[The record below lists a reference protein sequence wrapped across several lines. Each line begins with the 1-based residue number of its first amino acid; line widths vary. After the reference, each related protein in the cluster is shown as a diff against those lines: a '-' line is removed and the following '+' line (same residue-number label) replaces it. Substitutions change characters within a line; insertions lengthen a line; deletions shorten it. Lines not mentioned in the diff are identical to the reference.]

1 MPELFWL
8 LLPIAA
14 ASGWFLARRRQAR
27 VPAASQ
33 SSGLPADYLKGLN
46 YILNE
51 QPDKAIEVFIN
62 MLEVQSDTVE
72 THLALG
78 NLFRRR
84 GEVDR
89 AIRVHQNLIARP
101 VLTDEVR
108 YHALLELGMD
118 YMRAGLLDRA
128 ERLFRELLD
137 ARMHIRPALQQLL
150 DIKQQEQDWD
160 EAINYA
166 RQFESVSGISMYRQI
181 GQFYCEQ
188 AEVALAEDKTELAR
202 DLIRRAL
209 SEDPACVRASLL
221 LGRMELDAGQPR
233 AAIHALQQI
242 EQQNA
247 GFLPEA
253 LDMLKQ
259 AYVSNGREDDYAR
272 YLQGICDQ
280 RHGGVSI
287 ILALCEEK
295 CAHQGLTEGIE
306 FLRQEMDKRPSIKGL
321 DRLAEL
327 SLNVAEGEARR
338 FLKIAHKFSSR
349 LKSRRPIYC
358 CEHCGFSGKTLH
370 WQCPS
375 CKYWNTI
382 KPIQGI
388 EGE

>member
-1 MPELFWL
+1 MTDLFWL
-8 LLPIAA
+8 LLPVAA
-14 ASGWFLARRRQAR
+14 ASGWYLARRRQGYEL
-27 VPAASQ
+27 ASRQ
-33 SSGLPADYLKGLN
+33 VKQLPADYLKGLN

-72 THLALG
+72 THMALG

-89 AIRVHQNLIARP
+89 AIRIHQNLIARP
-101 VLTDEVR
+101 ALSDEAR
-108 YHALLELGMD
+108 YHALLELGTD

-137 ARMHIRPALQQLL
+137 AHMHIRPALQQLL
-150 DIKQQEQDWD
+150 DIKQQEQDWE
-160 EAINYA
+160 EAIQYA
-166 RQFESVSGISMYRQI
+166 RRFESVSGRSMYRQI
-181 GQFYCEQ
+181 AQYHCEQ
-188 AEVALAEDKTELAR
+188 ATAAITEGDSRRAR
-202 DLIRRAL
+202 DLTRRAL

-233 AAIHALQQI
+233 LAIQALQQI
-242 EQQNA
+242 EQQNP
-247 GFLPEA
+247 GFLPEGLA
-253 LDMLKQ
+253 MLKQ
-259 AYVSNGREDDYAR
+259 AYASSGRDGDYVR
-272 YLQGICDQ
+272 YLQGICEQ
-280 RHGGVSI
+280 HGGVSV
-287 ILALCEEK
+287 ILALCDEI
-295 CAHQGLTEGIE
+295 CQHQGITAGIE

-327 SLNVAEGEARR
+327 SLDVAEGEARR
-338 FLKIAHKFSSR
+338 FLQIAHKFSSR
-349 LKSRRPIYC
+349 MKSRRPVYC

>member
-1 MPELFWL
+1 MTELFWL
-8 LLPIAA
+8 LLPVAA
-14 ASGWFLARRRQAR
+14 ASGWFLARRQRGRGDVSSR
-27 VPAASQ
+27 VNELSP
-33 SSGLPADYLKGLN
+33 DYLKGLN

-62 MLEVQSDTVE
+62 MLEVQSDTVD
-72 THLALG
+72 THMALG

-89 AIRVHQNLIARP
+89 AIRIHQNLIARP
-101 VLTDEVR
+101 ALSNEAR
-108 YHALLELGMD
+108 YHALLELGTD

-137 ARMHIRPALQQLL
+137 AHMHVRPALQQLL

-160 EAINYA
+160 EAIHYA
-166 RQFESVSGISMYRQI
+166 RRFESASGRSMHRQI
-181 GQFYCEQ
+181 AQFHCEQ
-188 AEVALAEDKTELAR
+188 ATVAIAEGDMNRASE
-202 DLIRRAL
+202 LIRRAL

-221 LGRMELDAGQPR
+221 LGRMELDSGRPR
-233 AAIHALQQI
+233 AAIQALQQI
-242 EQQNA
+242 EQQNP
-247 GFLPEA
+247 GYLPEA
-253 LDMLKQ
+253 LEMLKQ
-259 AYVSNGREDDYAR
+259 AYADNGQVEEYVR
-272 YLQGICDQ
+272 YLQGISEQ
-280 RHGGVSI
+280 HGGVSVV
-287 ILALCEEK
+287 LALCEEI
-295 CAHQGLTEGIE
+295 CRRQGITAGIE
-306 FLRQEMDKRPSIKGL
+306 FLRQEMEKRPSIKGL

-327 SLNVAEGEARR
+327 SLEVAEGEARR
-338 FLKIAHKFSSR
+338 FLMIAHKFSSR
-349 LKSRRPIYC
+349 MKSRRPVYC